1 MINFARAGVLFLSLA
16 MGLLCGG
23 CGLGFQIEPPADF
36 VEREER
42 DWSSYAYRAL
52 NADAIVLGVR
62 EIFED
67 KEASL
72 AFWAKAVKNRLQAS
86 HSYAV
91 LSEEPL
97 SAASGE
103 GGTLIRMGREDSGVQ
118 YDYWLALYDAG
129 DVLYVVEAGGQRESF
144 QKVEGQL
151 LTSIKG
157 FRVD

>member
-1 MINFARAGVLFLSLA
+1 MIKFMIRLMFVGLAGLAFA
-16 MGLLCGG
+16 G
-23 CGLGFQIEPPADF
+23 CGATFEIEAPLDF

-52 NADAIVLGVR
+52 NADAVVLGVR
-62 EIFED
+62 EIYEE

-91 LSEEPL
+91 IREEPI

-103 GGTLIRMGREDSGVQ
+103 GGTLIRMGREDGGVQ
-118 YDYWLALYDAG
+118 YDYWLALFDAG
-129 DVLYVVEAGGQRESF
+129 ETLYVVETGGRRDAFE
-144 QKVEGQL
+144 KVEDQL
-151 LTSIKG
+151 LGSITG
-157 FRVD
+157 FRVH